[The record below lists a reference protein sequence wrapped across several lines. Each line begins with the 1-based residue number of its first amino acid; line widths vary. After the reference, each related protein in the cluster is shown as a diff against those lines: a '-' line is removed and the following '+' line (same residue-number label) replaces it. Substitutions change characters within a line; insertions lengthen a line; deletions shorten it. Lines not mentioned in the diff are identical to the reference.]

1 MFIVIYML
9 TRETEIYLDQLTPFL
24 KNTNWSNISE
34 IYGKWYSFTIYD
46 MICAIGTIC
55 TILKTLKTPME
66 ECYFSSRGVF
76 NVF

>member
-1 MFIVIYML
+1 ML
-9 TRETEIYLDQLTPFL
+9 TRETEIYLDQLTSIL
-24 KNTNWSNISE
+24 KNTNWSNISQ

-55 TILKTLKTPME
+55 TTPME
-66 ECYFSSRGVF
+66 ECYFSSMGVF